1 MDPYAMPLPAFRS
14 TLLPRNTVAPATFPI
29 SRVYAIAGQL
39 RMRRRSDDRAA
50 TS

>member
-1 MDPYAMPLPAFRS
+1 MDLYAPSADA
-14 TLLPRNTVAPATFPI
+14 TVLTTFLI
-29 SRVYAIAGQL
+29 SLVLSIAGQL

>member
-1 MDPYAMPLPAFRS
+1 MDPLPTPRKAFRS
-14 TLLPRNTVAPATFPI
+14 IMQPLAASRIVAMALLVF
-29 SRVYAIAGQL
+29 VIAGQL